1 MAAIT
6 DIQKDLGPD
15 RGGGMPIGFLELSLT
30 PARKAVVPRHP
41 DAERGRYVQPVRL
54 IAGDYELQGGTN
66 HMGHALPTKLL
77 RTLLLETMAELMVR
91 EYSDKNKDNKP
102 GDIHVVVLSPA
113 VNGRIMRPLTHV
125 LPFQTPDWRE
135 KRRRERRIL
144 LRRGWRGCAE
154 RHGQRRRLG
163 EAAVGVD

>member
-15 RGGGMPIGFLELSLT
+15 RGGGMPIGFLEFSLESLVKVEDS
-30 PARKAVVPRHP
+30 A
-41 DAERGRYVQPVRL
+41 QRL
-54 IAGDYELQGGTN
+54 RAKPSCLDILMLNVGTN

-163 EAAVGVD
+163 EAAVGMD

>member
-15 RGGGMPIGFLELSLT
+15 RGGGMPIGFLEFSLESLVKVEDS
-30 PARKAVVPRHP
+30 A
-41 DAERGRYVQPVRL
+41 QRL
-54 IAGDYELQGGTN
+54 RAKPSCLDILMLNVGTN

-125 LPFQTPDWRE
+125 LPF
-135 KRRRERRIL
+135 
-144 LRRGWRGCAE
+144 
-154 RHGQRRRLG
+154 
-163 EAAVGVD
+163 